1 MRVLLACPS
10 DVERGYLLKALSES
24 LNSIEVVDDVGY
36 ALTIAEPEPFD
47 CVILCVPSADSCDAL
62 VGHIDRL
69 ARLSYTPSIIA
80 MLTRANRDERVRL
93 LRAGADVCFV
103 QPWSMLEIQER
114 MLVLQRTA
122 PAWARQRSGS
132 VQLDPLTRELVEAR
146 QRVLLTHR
154 EYLLLECLLYDADA
168 PVMRERLIRYAWPEK
183 ESVEP
188 ASVNLV
194 VSRLRLKLQS
204 HGLRARIETVNR
216 LGYRL
221 HTG

>member
-10 DVERGYLLKALSES
+10 DVERAYLLKALIES
-24 LNSIEVVDDVGY
+24 LNSIEVVDDVDY
-36 ALTIAEPEPFD
+36 ALTIAALEPFD
-47 CVILCVPSADSCDAL
+47 SVILCVSAADSYEAL
-62 VGHIDRL
+62 AAPVERL
-69 ARLSYTPSIIA
+69 SRLSYTPSIIV
-80 MLTRANRDERVRL
+80 MLARADREQRVRL

-103 QPWSMLEIQER
+103 QPWSVLEIQER

-122 PAWARQRSGS
+122 PAWSRQRSSS

-183 ESVEP
+183 DSVEP

-194 VSRLRLKLQS
+194 VSRLRHKLQS

-221 HTG
+221 HTA